1 MRINDY
7 LNEKIMR
14 IAGGLS
20 EFGGEQETDRLIFI
34 NDRRQLLEDKLKEY
48 DIWYQGDSDELL
60 NFYTVQTNIG
70 YNYEPIYNR
79 NKRSYFWSISST
91 ENDIKRTHSGQP
103 RNIVDTL
110 VSLIGRP
117 EVGAGMKDNKILKA
131 NDILKAVLKE
141 NKFWEI
147 YTFEQM
153 PMTMVEGWG
162 CYKIDWDK
170 EISDYPIIT
179 YYRAKDVDFIYSK
192 KRLRGIIFKD
202 YFTDGKSR
210 NYLIAETR
218 AVVKKNL
225 YIYTEV
231 FRMND
236 EDIQPMSADEVALV
250 EGLENVQLE
259 PIIIRNFSQ
268 FLAVPCVFYKDLV
281 NNDGYGRSIY
291 TGKIDLF
298 DDLDQCLSQSANT
311 VRRSTPVEYFNTDF
325 LERDKN
331 NLPIMPKV
339 YDRKYTSFQ
348 GGRTID
354 GVQNTTTP
362 VQITQPQLQF
372 NEYSVEAQNILLQ
385 IISGLMSPA
394 TMGIDVAKKD
404 NADAQREKEKI
415 TIFTRNV
422 LIEAETENVLKPL
435 FNQVLAAVQMMNAE
449 EGQDIVLC
457 TDWSISIKYS
467 EFADDSFENKLKNL
481 GEAYIKGTIS
491 TDMYLDKLYG
501 DSLSSEDRA
510 REMKYLKD
518 KEENDTNP
526 FDDVNGAG
534 DPPLP
539 NSKDGQDDEFDMGD
553 EKPGFKGVDAGE

>member
-1 MRINDY
+1 MRITDY
-7 LNEKIMR
+7 LNEKIIR

-20 EFGGEQETDRLIFI
+20 EFGGNQETDRLIFI
-34 NDRRQLLEDKLKEY
+34 NDKRRLLEDKLKEY

-91 ENDIKRTHSGQP
+91 ENDVKRTHSGQP

-117 EVGAGMKDNKILKA
+117 EVAAGMKDNKIQQA
-131 NDILKAVLKE
+131 DATLKAVLKE
-141 NKFWEI
+141 NKFWET

-153 PMTMVEGWG
+153 PMTLVEGWG
-162 CYKIDWDK
+162 CYKIDWDTD
-170 EISDYPIIT
+170 ISKYPIIT

-210 NYLIAETR
+210 NYLITETR
-218 AVVKKNL
+218 AVVKGNL

-231 FRMND
+231 FRMSD
-236 EDIQPMSADEVALV
+236 EDIQPMTADQVALV

-259 PIIIRNFSQ
+259 PVIIKDFNK

-354 GVQNTTTP
+354 GVQNTTQP
-362 VQITQPQLQF
+362 VQVTQPQLQF

-422 LIEAETENVLKPL
+422 LIEAETENILKPL
-435 FNQVLAAVQMMNAE
+435 FNQVLEAVQLMKDS
-449 EGQDIVLC
+449 QSTCD
-457 TDWSISIKYS
+457 DYSISIKYS
-467 EFADDSFENKLKNL
+467 EFADDSFENKLQKL
-481 GEAYIKGTIS
+481 GEAYVKGTIS

-501 DSLSSEDRA
+501 DTLSTTERD
-510 REMKYLKD
+510 REMKYLKER
-518 KEENDTNP
+518 EEKDTNP
-526 FDDVNGAG
+526 FDEVNGKG
-534 DPPLP
+534 DAPVAE
-539 NSKDGQDDEFDMGD
+539 DDEFDMGD

>member
-1 MRINDY
+1 MRLTDY
-7 LNEKIMR
+7 LNNKIIR

-20 EFGGEQETDRLIFI
+20 EYGGEQETDRLIFI
-34 NDRRQLLEDKLKEY
+34 NDRRKLMEEKLKEY
-48 DIWYQGDSDELL
+48 DTWYQGDSDELL
-60 NFYTVQTNIG
+60 NFYTVQTNIN
-70 YNYEPIYNR
+70 YNYEPIYTR
-79 NKRSYFWSISST
+79 NKRGYFWSIAST

-117 EVGAGMKDNKILKA
+117 EVFAGTKENPIQKS
-131 NDILKAVLKE
+131 NDTLHAVLKD
-141 NKFWEI
+141 NNFWQTYI
-147 YTFEQM
+147 FEQM
-153 PMTMVEGWG
+153 PMTLVEGWG

-170 EISDYPIIT
+170 DISDYPIIT
-179 YYRAKDVDFIYSK
+179 YYRAKDVDFVYSK
-192 KRLRGIIFKD
+192 KRIRAIIFKD
-202 YFTDGKSR
+202 YYTDGKSR

-218 AVVKKNL
+218 AVIKKNL

-231 FRMND
+231 FRMTD
-236 EDIQPMSADEVALV
+236 EDIQPMTPDEISLV
-250 EGLENVQLE
+250 EGLGNVQLE
-259 PIIIRNFSQ
+259 PIVINNYNN

-298 DDLDQCLSQSANT
+298 DDLDQALSQSSNT

-331 NLPIMPKV
+331 NLPIMPHV
-339 YDRKYTSFQ
+339 YDRKYTTFQ

-354 GVQNTTTP
+354 GVQNTTQP
-362 VQITQPQLQF
+362 VQVTQPQLQF
-372 NEYSVEAQNILLQ
+372 NEYSVEAQNVLLQ
-385 IISGLMSPA
+385 IISGIMSPA
-394 TMGIDVAKKD
+394 TLGIDVAKKD

-422 LIEAETENVLKPL
+422 IIEAETDDVLKPL
-435 FNQVLAAVQMMNAE
+435 FNQLLEAVQLMQ
-449 EGQDIVLC
+449 EGQITCNDY
-457 TDWSISIKYS
+457 SISVKFS

-501 DSLSSEDRA
+501 DSLSTSERDR
-510 REMKYLKD
+510 EYKYLKE
-518 KEENDTNP
+518 KEEKDTNP
-526 FDDVNGAG
+526 FDDVNG
-534 DPPLP
+534 
-539 NSKDGQDDEFDMGD
+539 NTENNDEFDIGD
-553 EKPGFKGVDAGE
+553 EKPGFKGVDSGE